1 MKNSWDVEIN
11 MSVQSTNTMRHPRIE
26 KVVVH
31 MGVGEAGKKLQNAEE
46 ILRAIT
52 GQDGVQ
58 TISKSTI
65 AEFGIRKGD
74 PIGAKVTLRSE
85 SAVEFLKLALPH
97 AKISPSS
104 FDNEGN
110 LSFGLSEHIVFPDQD
125 YNPSIG
131 LYGLDVTVV
140 LNRAGSRIKR
150 RRRSSKSIPISHRLT
165 TEESVNY
172 IESTFN
178 VEVQS
183 DE

>member
-1 MKNSWDVEIN
+1 MSIFVIN
-11 MSVQSTNTMRHPRIE
+11 MDN
-26 KVVVH
+26 
-31 MGVGEAGKKLQNAEE
+31 
-46 ILRAIT
+46 
-52 GQDGVQ
+52 
-58 TISKSTI
+58 
-65 AEFGIRKGD
+65 F
-74 PIGAKVTLRSE
+74 
-85 SAVEFLKLALPH
+85 
-97 AKISPSS
+97 

-178 VEVQS
+178 VEVNS